1 MIDYSEGHWLLKTLV
16 HEMYEACLKNDYA
29 KAKEICDGIVVTARI
44 TRAQLTIQE
53 QQELK

>member
-29 KAKEICDGIVVTARI
+29 KAKEICDQIVVNARI

-53 QQELK
+53 QKETK